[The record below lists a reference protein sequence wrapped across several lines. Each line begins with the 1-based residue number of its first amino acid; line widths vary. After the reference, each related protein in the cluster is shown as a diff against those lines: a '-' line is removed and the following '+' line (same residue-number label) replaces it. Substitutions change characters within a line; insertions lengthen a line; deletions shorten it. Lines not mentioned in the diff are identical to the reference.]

1 MSNSD
6 VKFNFFRT
14 GQVVGATRRP
24 TESGSRRDAFGR
36 SLAEN
41 LKRKQEG
48 ATKTEKMKAEIREV
62 VELAKMEDRLEDAPF
77 YIVHTNIFCMTAEK
91 DIVPAELSLAK
102 LSLREGVQS
111 IDKVY
116 GEVYQVFIE
125 PGPVPRGY
133 LGDCLANSKA
143 THKIPLDFHSF
154 VGDYKR
160 IIEDILEILMEED
173 KGLPPIYCMPKHITQ
188 NRLVLE
194 WLIDKSGTDLI
205 AKEELRLYSLP
216 DLLHQM
222 TRASDVDTSLDTST
236 ASSVSSVS
244 LVRNRVP
251 TVALA
256 EAQLDRD
263 TFMLMPRMSCS
274 WHTEVQ
280 E

>member
-1 MSNSD
+1 
-6 VKFNFFRT
+6 
-14 GQVVGATRRP
+14 
-24 TESGSRRDAFGR
+24 
-36 SLAEN
+36 
-41 LKRKQEG
+41 
-48 ATKTEKMKAEIREV
+48 MKAEIREV
-62 VELAKMEDRLEDAPF
+62 VELANMEDRLEDAPF

-173 KGLPPIYCMPKHITQ
+173 KGLPPIYCMPNTSHRTG
-188 NRLVLE
+188 
-194 WLIDKSGTDLI
+194 WCWSG
-205 AKEELRLYSLP
+205 S
-216 DLLHQM
+216 
-222 TRASDVDTSLDTST
+222 STS
-236 ASSVSSVS
+236 
-244 LVRNRVP
+244 
-251 TVALA
+251 
-256 EAQLDRD
+256 QG
-263 TFMLMPRMSCS
+263 
-274 WHTEVQ
+274 Q
-280 E
+280 I